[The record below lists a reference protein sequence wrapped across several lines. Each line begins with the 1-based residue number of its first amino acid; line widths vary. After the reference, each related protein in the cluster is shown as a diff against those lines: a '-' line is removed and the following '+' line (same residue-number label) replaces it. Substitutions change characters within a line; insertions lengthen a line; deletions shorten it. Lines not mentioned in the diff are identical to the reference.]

1 MKDVRTVDL
10 IADALRAHLID
21 VPLRE
26 DTIEEYA
33 EHIDRDLSD
42 YADALRAWELLTD
55 ALELLPPT
63 ARNLAEAAA
72 DEIQA
77 DYQLTGRTS

>member
-1 MKDVRTVDL
+1 MKDVRSVDL

-55 ALELLPPT
+55 AAELLPPEVREV
-63 ARNLAEAAA
+63 AREAA
-72 DEIQA
+72 DEVAA
-77 DYQLTGRTS
+77 DYQLAGRTS